1 MKKDEKSVRIEG
13 KNVDMRGKLE
23 LFFKNDIG
31 IDLGT
36 ASVLVYTAKEGIIL
50 KEPSVVAIDRDSNRL
65 LAVGESA
72 KDMLGRTPGNIIAIR
87 PLKDGVISDYEV
99 TQKMMKYFLEK
110 AIGKN
115 RLFVKPRIVVCVPAG
130 ITEVEKRAV
139 IQASNQSGASKT
151 YLIEEP
157 IAAAIGAGVDIGEAK
172 GNMIIDIGGGTTDI
186 AVLSLGGIVFSK
198 SIKIGGD
205 EFDAYISRYIRKE
218 YNLMIGE
225 RSAEQLKINI
235 GTAFEGK
242 KESKMKITGRYL
254 LTGLP
259 EVIEVGSAEIRQAIQ
274 EPIESIILAVREVL
288 ENTPPELGSDIGER
302 GIIMTG
308 GGSMLDG
315 LDKLIKSRTNIDV
328 NVAEEPMSCVATG
341 TGKSLENIDILEQ
354 MN

>member
-1 MKKDEKSVRIEG
+1 MI
-13 KNVDMRGKLE
+13 
-23 LFFKNDIG
+23 FKNDIG

-36 ASVLVYTAKEGIIL
+36 ASILVYTIKQGIVL
-50 KEPSVVAIDRDSNRL
+50 QEPSVVAIDRDSSKL

-72 KDMLGRTPGNIIAIR
+72 KNMLGRTPGNIIAIR

-115 RLFVKPRIVVCVPAG
+115 KLFVKPRIVVCVPSG

-139 IQASNQSGASKT
+139 IQASIQSGANKT

-157 IAAAIGAGVDIGEAK
+157 IAAAIGAGIDISAAIGS
-172 GNMIIDIGGGTTDI
+172 MVIDIGGGTTDI
-186 AVLSLGGIVFSK
+186 AVISLGGIVVSK
-198 SIKIGGD
+198 SIKVGGD
-205 EFDAYISRYIRKE
+205 TFDTCINNYIRKK

-235 GTAFEGK
+235 GTACEQT
-242 KESKMKITGRYL
+242 KEEKMRITGRYL

-259 EVIEVGSAEIRQAIQ
+259 EGIEISSTEILESLK
-274 EPIESIILAVREVL
+274 EPLESIVLAVREVL
-288 ENTPPELGSDIGER
+288 ENTPPELGSDIGES
-302 GIIMTG
+302 GIVMTG
-308 GGSMLDG
+308 GGSMLNG
-315 LDKLIKSRTNIDV
+315 LDKLIKSKTNIDV
-328 NVAEEPMSCVATG
+328 RLAEEPISCVARG
-341 TGKSLENIDILEQ
+341 TGMSLENIDILEN

>member
-1 MKKDEKSVRIEG
+1 MI
-13 KNVDMRGKLE
+13 
-23 LFFKNDIG
+23 FKNDIG

-36 ASVLVYTAKEGIIL
+36 ASVLVYTIKEGIIL
-50 KEPSVVAIDRDSNRL
+50 QEPSVVAIDKDSNKL

-72 KDMLGRTPGNIIAIR
+72 KNMLGRTPGNIIAIR

-115 RLFVKPRIVVCVPAG
+115 KLFVKPRIVVCVPSG

-139 IQASNQSGASKT
+139 IQASIQSGSNKT

-157 IAAAIGAGVDIGEAK
+157 IAAAIGAGIDISEAV
-172 GNMIIDIGGGTTDI
+172 GSMVIDIGGGTTDI
-186 AVLSLGGIVFSK
+186 AVISLGGIVVSK
-198 SIKIGGD
+198 SIKVGGD
-205 EFDAYISRYIRKE
+205 TFDSFINKYIRKK

-235 GTAFEGK
+235 GTACEHS
-242 KESKMKITGRYL
+242 KEEKMRITGRYL

-259 EVIEVGSAEIRQAIQ
+259 EGIEISSTEILEALQ
-274 EPIESIILAVREVL
+274 EPLEAIVLAVREVL
-288 ENTPPELGSDIGER
+288 ENTPPELGSDIGQS
-302 GIIMTG
+302 GIVMTG
-308 GGSMLDG
+308 GGSMLRG

-328 NVAEEPMSCVATG
+328 RIAEEPISCVARG
-341 TGKSLENIDILEQ
+341 TGMSLENIDILEN